1 MSNIANASI
10 TQTASRN
17 DVGSVEVDQ
26 WEKVLWKTQPF
37 PDSYVPSSFLSGLR
51 RQTPQ
56 HIKLRSLVVDA
67 LPITQQLATI
77 LIFVGLYAHLL
88 LGNIGPL
95 LLSGTALFVMLASPA
110 QNRLM
115 RRPPHSA
122 SHSPSNPD
130 AEPSPTL
137 HAQVTSPPASIKGS
151 GARGVARVVLALLLL
166 SLSPILRSLSES
178 TSSDSIWALSA
189 TLFFGHFALA
199 PYASGSAHGILDA
212 SSHSSQ
218 VAPVRYAVSVNAA
231 IAASVVLS
239 SRLVR
244 PSSVFSLLLLSCVL
258 FSPSTNTPFPAADQ
272 VAQRSRVSRAVCL
285 CAASIA
291 ILAPLSYTA
300 GIACALVL
308 GGVAIL
314 APMALGIAHRSGWRK
329 PLHGPWDPAIPII
342 RTRAIQ

>member
-26 WEKVLWKTQPF
+26 WEKVLWKRQPF

-51 RQTPQ
+51 RQAPR

-88 LGNIGPL
+88 LGHIGPL

-115 RRPPHSA
+115 RRAPHLA

-130 AEPSPTL
+130 AEPSSMP

-218 VAPVRYAVSVNAA
+218 VAPVRYALSVNAA
-231 IAASVVLS
+231 IAASVCTRPPPRAETCPKAVSAPRPGGCSCRSFPMRDVQVRGPASRDCKPHSTHLVLE
-239 SRLVR
+239 
-244 PSSVFSLLLLSCVL
+244 
-258 FSPSTNTPFPAADQ
+258 
-272 VAQRSRVSRAVCL
+272 
-285 CAASIA
+285 AASP
-291 ILAPLSYTA
+291 PLDDP
-300 GIACALVL
+300 L
-308 GGVAIL
+308 G
-314 APMALGIAHRSGWRK
+314 
-329 PLHGPWDPAIPII
+329 
-342 RTRAIQ
+342 